1 MELIKCPVCGEDYS
15 PSYPRCPFCEE
26 DGARPGKRARGRRRI
41 TDRQTTRSA
50 RGGLIAVLIVVL
62 ALLSWYLFG
71 DRLFPR
77 AEEPTDPADV
87 VEPADPSVNEDPFY
101 EQPTDPVESVDPVEP
116 PVEIDVSNAQ
126 LNQSDFTLGR
136 AGEQYTIKLS
146 GTEAVPTWVVDNPN
160 VITIEA
166 DGTVKAMADGNTTVH
181 CKVGDRDLT
190 CIVRVHG
197 AG

>member
-26 DGARPGKRARGRRRI
+26 DGAMPGKRGRARRRI
-41 TDRQTTRSA
+41 VDRQKTRSA

-71 DRLFPR
+71 DKLFPR
-77 AEEPTDPADV
+77 AEEPVDPADV
-87 VEPADPSVNEDPFY
+87 VEPAEPAASEDPFY
-101 EQPTDPVESVDPVEP
+101 EQPTDPAEPAGPVEP

-126 LNQSDFTLGR
+126 LNKDDFTLGR

-146 GTEAVPTWVVDNPN
+146 GTEAIPTWIVDNPN
-160 VITIEA
+160 VVTIEA
-166 DGTVKAMADGNTTVH
+166 DGTVKAVANGSTTVH

-190 CIVRVHG
+190 CIVRVNR